1 MLCQAFNGVRQLG
14 QCDAGQAIAAKAGAK
29 GSCSCLE
36 GCSNAWH
43 SCSHSACMAL
53 GKRRMSTLRKL
64 PTSKLNTLAAISHT
78 ALCWVK
84 RSNKVEVVMSYIMH
98 YQ

>member
-14 QCDAGQAIAAKAGAK
+14 QCDAGQATAAKASAN
-29 GSCSCLE
+29 GSCACLE
-36 GCSNAWH
+36 GCKSAWH

-64 PTSKLNTLAAISHT
+64 PTSKLNTLAVISHT
-78 ALCWVK
+78 ALCWVN
-84 RSNKVEVVMSYIMH
+84 RSSKAKKILGYIMH
-98 YQ
+98 Y